1 MFLFIPAT
9 TVGLVSHHP
18 STNDVR
24 MMILTRSLLT
34 ISLILNVR
42 QALTLPSDIDQLK
55 DHFFANLIEETRGI
69 AASPLTD
76 DVERNINLKIEG
88 FLDII
93 SPPVARKQRD
103 TNDLLLN
110 EKSELDNENGSIYSS
125 QLETRG
131 SVESK

>member
-1 MFLFIPAT
+1 ML
-9 TVGLVSHHP
+9 S
-18 STNDVR
+18 
-24 MMILTRSLLT
+24 
-34 ISLILNVR
+34 
-42 QALTLPSDIDQLK
+42 LPSDIDQLK
-55 DHFFANLIEETRGI
+55 DHFFANLIEETRSI
-69 AASPLTD
+69 AASQLTD

-110 EKSELDNENGSIYSS
+110 EKSELDDENDSIYSI
-125 QLETRG
+125 QLVKPRG